1 MTGTNFPGGLA
12 HRDRYSGVSDSDT
25 DVTGASTHHLQA
37 DTKFV
42 RKTAVIHCEGANAD
56 NAERTTNFTLPAGCI
71 VHDVYINV
79 KTVDA
84 SETVDIG
91 TEGTSNDPN
100 GYASLLSLANS
111 GIVRPGVTVTT
122 GSNETYFSAATRGA
136 LLANFLAGSDV
147 TTDVGTYVE
156 HPHVLAT
163 ADPVS
168 YTCSSG
174 TDTAV
179 FDIIIEYTDWVQEL

>member
-1 MTGTNFPGGLA
+1 MTGTNFTDGIA
-12 HRDRYSGVSDSDT
+12 ARKKYSGNVDT
-25 DVTGASTHHLQA
+25 TNGYANKA
-37 DTKFV
+37 DTKFI
-42 RKTAVIHCEGANAD
+42 RKQAVIHCIGSEAD
-56 NAERTTNFTLPAGCI
+56 NSERTTAFTLPANCI
-71 VHDVYINV
+71 VHDVYIFV
-79 KTVDA
+79 KTADA

-100 GYASLLSLANS
+100 GYASLLSLANT
-111 GIVRPGVTVTT
+111 GIVRPGVTVTAGT
-122 GSNETYFSAATRGA
+122 NETYFSAATRGA
-136 LLANFLAGSDV
+136 LLATFLAGSDV

-168 YTCSSG
+168 FTCSSG

-179 FDIIIEYTDWVQEL
+179 FDIIIDYTDVNAEVR

>member
-1 MTGTNFPGGLA
+1 MATGTNFKNGIST
-12 HRDRYSGVSDSDT
+12 RNRYSGNVDT
-25 DVTGASTHHLQA
+25 ATKLQYKDA
-37 DTKFV
+37 ANTKPV
-42 RKTAVIHCEGANAD
+42 KKTAVIHCIGSEAD
-56 NAERTTNFTLPAGCI
+56 NAERTTAFTFPAN
-71 VHDVYINV
+71 VVVTDVYINV
-79 KTVDA
+79 LTADA

-100 GYASLLSLANS
+100 GYASLLSLAS
-111 GIVRPGVTVTT
+111 TGIVRPGVTVTT
-122 GSNETYFSAATRGA
+122 GSNESYFSAATRGA
-136 LLANFLAGSDV
+136 LLATFVAGSDV

-168 YTCSSG
+168 YTCSAG

-179 FDIIIEYTDWVQEL
+179 FDIIIEYEDIVSEQL